1 MYPNYVHIIEE
12 GAAHM
17 SMYQNHVQEV
27 CSIGERTAYVTKLY
41 SDGLQHR
48 REKGL
53 PM

>member
-27 CSIGERTAYVTKLY
+27 CSIGERTAYVTNQIVFRW
-41 SDGLQHR
+41 SAA
-48 REKGL
+48 
-53 PM
+53 